1 LVRMMPTLGRKPSES
16 ITADHLTKLVV
27 GIVPQKPM
35 APKAKPDADF
45 RLQWHA
51 VSRYALRP
59 FGSRT
64 EVSGGP
70 GPFRSGQYPAGRR
83 QRSRSEERRVGKE
96 RGSRWWGVQGEEDAS
111 TADAPNTCT

>member
-1 LVRMMPTLGRKPSES
+1 CSGVSSALMPPWGNCQASWLMRRAQSTCPTSLVRMMPTLGRKPSES

-70 GPFRSGQYPAGRR
+70 GPFRSGQYPAG
-83 QRSRSEERRVGKE
+83 
-96 RGSRWWGVQGEEDAS
+96 
-111 TADAPNTCT
+111 